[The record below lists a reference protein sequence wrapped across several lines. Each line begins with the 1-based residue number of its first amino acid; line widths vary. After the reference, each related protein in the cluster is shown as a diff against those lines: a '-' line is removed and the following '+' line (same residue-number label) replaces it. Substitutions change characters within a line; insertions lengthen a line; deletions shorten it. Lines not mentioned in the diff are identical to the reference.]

1 MIWCRGIAERVHA
14 ENADYEFQKEG
25 LTVGKTAALLLVFTT
40 A

>member
-1 MIWCRGIAERVHA
+1 MIWCRGIAERVH

-25 LTVGKTAALLLVFTT
+25 ATVGKTAALLLVFTT

>member
-1 MIWCRGIAERVHA
+1 MIWCLGIAERAHA

-25 LTVGKTAALLLVFTT
+25 ATVGKTAALLLVFTI